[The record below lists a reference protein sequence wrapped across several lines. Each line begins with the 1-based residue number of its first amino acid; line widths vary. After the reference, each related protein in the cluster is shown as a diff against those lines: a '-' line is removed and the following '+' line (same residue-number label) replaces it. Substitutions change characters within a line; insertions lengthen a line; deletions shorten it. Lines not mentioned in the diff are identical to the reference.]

1 MTKMTARTGAFAGVR
16 RFLDGAADT
25 IAFTKG
31 AMDICHTP
39 EHVFRARGTS
49 RDQAMRDYISRF

>member
-1 MTKMTARTGAFAGVR
+1 M
-16 RFLDGAADT
+16 
-25 IAFTKG
+25 IIFTKG

>member
-1 MTKMTARTGAFAGVR
+1 MTKTTARAGTFAGVR
-16 RFLDGAADT
+16 RFFDHAADT

-31 AMDICHTP
+31 AMDIYHTP
-39 EHVFRARGTS
+39 DHIFRERGTT